1 MARVVAVCT
10 SDKKGQKKQQVGEGS
25 FRENFGITGD
35 AHADAESHRQ
45 VSLLALASI
54 EKMQAIGADVGP
66 GAFAEN
72 LTVEG
77 MQLYTLPL
85 GTRFAIGEKVILEL
99 TQIGKECHDRCAIF
113 KQVGTCVM
121 PLEGVFT
128 RVIKGGVV
136 KAGDEVKLV

>member
-1 MARVVAVCT
+1 MASVVAVCT
-10 SDKKGQKKQQVGEGS
+10 SDKKGQKKQVVGQGRFKEGY
-25 FRENFGITGD
+25 GIIDD
-35 AHADAESHRQ
+35 AHANAESHCQ

-54 EKMQAIGADVGP
+54 EKMQAMGADVGP

-72 LTVEG
+72 LTIEG
-77 MQLYTLPL
+77 MQLHTLPL
-85 GTRFAIGEKVILEL
+85 GTRFAIGEDVILEM

-121 PLEGVFT
+121 PTEGVFT

-136 KAGDEVKLV
+136 KAGDGIKII

>member
-25 FRENFGITGD
+25 FRENYGITGD